1 MPVPAHISRD
11 SDSERRTKV
20 VSKSR
25 KHNIFIHF
33 PKDRNCEVCLRTKMT
48 RCPCR
53 RRTGE
58 AVPRAEKFGD
68 LTTADQKVLNEEC
81 ESRNNHPYAVVVQDL
96 TTRWIQAYPCKMKK
110 SPETERSLR
119 KFFEPWEKPK
129 VIYTDNSL
137 EFGKACEELSW
148 NHRTSA
154 PHRSE
159 TNGITERTVRRLG

>member
-1 MPVPAHISRD
+1 MRDPPEWLEEFTDNLEDTEIPVPAHISRD

-20 VSKSR
+20 ASKSR

-53 RRTGE
+53 KSTGE

-68 LTTADQKVLNEEC
+68 LTTADHNVLSEEG
-81 ESRNNHPYAVVVQDL
+81 ESRHNHRYAIVVQDL

-110 SPETERSLR
+110 ITGNR
-119 KFFEPWEKPK
+119 K
-129 VIYTDNSL
+129 
-137 EFGKACEELSW
+137 EL
-148 NHRTSA
+148 A
-154 PHRSE
+154 EVP
-159 TNGITERTVRRLG
+159 